1 MTGRL
6 GIAGVGAMGS
16 ALLAGIIRSKML
28 PPSRCLIYDLDQLRA
43 EQVAKTYGVASA
55 GSLGDLASEAGA
67 LLLCVKPEHMEGVL
81 KTLSGHRRKLVLT
94 IAAGLPLAFYE
105 RRLKQWPLIRVMPN
119 TPAQVGEGM
128 SAFCVNAHCT
138 AKDAQ
143 FAARLLASVGEV
155 VQVGEKEMDA
165 VTALSG
171 SGPGFICLFLE
182 AFTDAGIR
190 LGLTAE
196 VARKLAVQTLLGT
209 GLLAKRSGEHPAL
222 LRERV
227 SSPAGT
233 TIEGLTVLERGA
245 VRGLVTEALSAAKKK
260 SEEIARS
267 LGAE

>member
-6 GIAGVGAMGS
+6 GIVGVGAMGS
-16 ALLAGIIRSKML
+16 ALLQGIIRSKTL
-28 PPSRCLIYDLDQLRA
+28 PPSRCLVFDVDRLRA
-43 EQVAKTYGVASA
+43 KRVAKGHGVCATASL
-55 GSLGDLASEAGA
+55 SILAEGADA
-67 LLLCVKPEHMEGVL
+67 LLLCVKPGQMEGVL
-81 KTLSGHRRKLVLT
+81 KTLAAHKRKLVLT

-105 RRLKQWPLIRVMPN
+105 RRLKGWPLIRVMPN
-119 TPAQVGEGM
+119 TPAQVGAGV

-138 AKDAQ
+138 AKDAK
-143 FAARLLASVGEV
+143 FAAQLLASVGEV

-196 VARKLAVQTLLGT
+196 VARMLAVQTLLGT
-209 GLLAKRSGEHPAL
+209 GLLAKQSGEHPAV

-227 SSPAGT
+227 SSPGGT
-233 TIEGLTVLERGA
+233 TIEGLSVLERGG
-245 VRGLVTEALSAAKKK
+245 VRGLVHEALFAAKKK